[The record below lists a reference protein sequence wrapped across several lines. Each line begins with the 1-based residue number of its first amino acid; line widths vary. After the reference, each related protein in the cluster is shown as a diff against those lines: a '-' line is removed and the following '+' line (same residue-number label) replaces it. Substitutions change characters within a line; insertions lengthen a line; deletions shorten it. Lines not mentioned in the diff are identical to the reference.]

1 MMAHYYVRQ
10 FSSNLLD
17 NGNGY
22 KNIFI
27 LCELM
32 NSNGNF
38 KIHQYRIAPDVRY
51 ENINFLNEIIEAGF
65 NCAKN
70 TSSKIEIREDKD
82 RFYLWLYLPINGVI
96 EQLQVTGERVR
107 G

>member
-1 MMAHYYVRQ
+1 MMAKYYVRQ

-17 NGNGY
+17 NSNGC

-51 ENINFLNEIIEAGF
+51 GNINILREIIEAGF
-65 NCAKN
+65 NFAKN

-107 G
+107 C